1 MLKISY
7 WVDTYKTTLRAKKP
21 RGYMTSWDFDRLLK
35 YIKSELEYRE
45 IDLNTVSCITLEGEN
60 RQKSILRK

>member
-21 RGYMTSWDFDRLLK
+21 RSYMLSWSFDRLLD

-45 IDLNTVSCITLEGEN
+45 IDLKTVSCITLEGEN
-60 RQKSILRK
+60 WQKSILRK

>member
-21 RGYMTSWDFDRLLK
+21 RSYMLSWSFDRLLK

-45 IDLNTVSCITLEGEN
+45 IDLKTVSCITIESEN
-60 RQKSILRK
+60 WQKSILRK